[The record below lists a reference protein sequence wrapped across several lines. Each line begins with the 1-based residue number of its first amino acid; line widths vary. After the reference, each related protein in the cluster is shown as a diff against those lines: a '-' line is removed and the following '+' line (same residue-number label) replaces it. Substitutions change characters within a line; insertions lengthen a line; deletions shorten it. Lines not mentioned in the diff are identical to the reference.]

1 MTKLQKIK
9 TTVFTGV
16 VSYSFLP
23 LAVYAALQQFGKEDI
38 GGAFGAIGGVLNT
51 IIGILFVLA
60 TVIFLWGVIQF
71 IASSGS
77 EEGRKKAKG
86 IMTWGIIGL
95 AVMAAAWGVANILID
110 FFVGTGTQGPTFVE
124 PPKP

>member
-1 MTKLQKIK
+1 MSKLQKIYYPA
-9 TTVFTGV
+9 TAFA
-16 VSYSFLP
+16 YIILP
-23 LAVYAALQQFGKEDI
+23 LIAIAAPNVDALRGPIRD
-38 GGAFGAIGGVLNT
+38 IGGVLNT
-51 IIGILFVLA
+51 VIGVLFVLA

-95 AVMAAAWGVANILID
+95 AVMAAAWGVANILIT
-110 FFVGTGTQGPTFVE
+110 FFGATTPPQTPTLPNVQLQR
-124 PPKP
+124 

>member
-1 MTKLQKIK
+1 MSNFKKLYYPLVAVQILAPVVALAQNAG
-9 TTVFTGV
+9 TVNTIIQN
-16 VSYSFLP
+16 VS
-23 LAVYAALQQFGKEDI
+23 
-38 GGAFGAIGGVLNT
+38 GVLNL

-60 TVIFLWGVIQF
+60 TIIFLWGVIQF

-95 AVMAAAWGVANILID
+95 AVMAAAWGVANILVN
-110 FFVGTGTQGPTFVE
+110 FFGADRQAPRFVE
-124 PPKP
+124 PPIGK

>member
-1 MTKLQKIK
+1 METKKYFAGVSK
-9 TTVFTGV
+9 TTLVAGSV
-16 VSYSFLP
+16 WLLP
-23 LAVYAALQQFGKEDI
+23 LVASAQLPTILSNIKDL
-38 GGAFGAIGGVLNT
+38 LNT
-51 IIGILFVLA
+51 VIAVLFVLA

-95 AVMAAAWGVANILID
+95 AVMAAAWGVANILVD
-110 FFVGTGTQGPTFVE
+110 FFGVEGKTPTFVK
-124 PPKP
+124 PPEFNK

>member
-1 MTKLQKIK
+1 MQMSKLKKIYYPAISLIYVGFPFLVGAVADPTKLTAPLIK
-9 TTVFTGV
+9 V
-16 VSYSFLP
+16 
-23 LAVYAALQQFGKEDI
+23 
-38 GGAFGAIGGVLNT
+38 GGVLNT
-51 IIGILFVLA
+51 VIGILFVLA

-95 AVMAAAWGVANILID
+95 AVMAAAWGVANILIS
-110 FFVGTGTQGPTFVE
+110 FFGVSSGRITPISL
-124 PPKP
+124 PK